1 MPSWSELR
9 SAIVLWEDESCL
21 VVDKPP
27 GLSVMGERHD
37 TDLVTIA
44 ADAGEDL
51 RWVNRIDKV
60 TSGAVLLAKSKEAHG
75 ALTRQFQQR
84 TVAKSYLAICRP
96 GGFPTRAT
104 IDLPLMTAG
113 SGRIRV
119 AADREHIRLDD
130 SRWHVRP
137 EDEHARK
144 HFPSRTECSAIHD
157 DGDTVVVRAD
167 PVTGRKHQIRVHLA
181 WVGHAIVGDPL
192 FLRKTDPPEARTYL
206 HSFRVGFR
214 APSDEEVTVEARP
227 ADDFWAPLAGGVVPE
242 DVLDRARAQVH

>member
-1 MPSWSELR
+1 MSRWSELR
-9 SAIVLWEDESCL
+9 AGTVLFEDESCL

-44 ADAGEDL
+44 ADGGEEL

-84 TVAKSYLAICRP
+84 TVAKSYLAVCRP
-96 GGFPTRAT
+96 GGFPTAAM
-104 IDLPLMTAG
+104 IDVPLMTAG

-119 AADREHIRLDD
+119 AADREHIRFEEG
-130 SRWHVRP
+130 RWFVRA

-144 HFPSRTECSAIHD
+144 NFPSRTECTSLFD
-157 DGDTVVVRAD
+157 DGDTVVLRAD

-192 FLRKTDPPEARTYL
+192 FLRKTDPPQPRTYL
-206 HSFRVGFR
+206 HSFRVGFSSP
-214 APSDEEVTVEARP
+214 AGAGVTVEAVPP
-227 ADDFWAPLAGGVVPE
+227 AEFWAPVPTADAAELVDLARG
-242 DVLDRARAQVH
+242 R